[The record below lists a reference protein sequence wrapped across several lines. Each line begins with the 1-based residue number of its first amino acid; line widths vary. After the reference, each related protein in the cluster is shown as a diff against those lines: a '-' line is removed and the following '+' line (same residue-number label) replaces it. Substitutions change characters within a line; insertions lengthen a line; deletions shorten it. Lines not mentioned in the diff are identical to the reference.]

1 MRVVWSAHA
10 LADRMQILDYWFVRT
25 GSKVYSRKLDNSFK
39 AIINHLTYFPE
50 MGRKLDA
57 RDERFVVKDA
67 YLIFYR
73 VVNDEIH
80 IIHIWDSRRNPA
92 DLYFSSLP

>member
-1 MRVVWSAHA
+1 
-10 LADRMQILDYWFVRT
+10 
-25 GSKVYSRKLDNSFK
+25 
-39 AIINHLTYFPE
+39 

-92 DLYFSSLP
+92 DLYFTSVP